1 MIGDADSPLQLWLQP
16 MLLPWQPNLPHCY
29 GQSNPNLGDEP
40 NLDCPIP
47 DCAEDKI
54 GEPEN
59 EDGKGEEEGSG
70 GEEGEGTGCG
80 QGAEGKEGEVEEDKN
95 GEGDDRIVEEEVVV
109 VAEPTAVAV
118 AAGEEARARETK
130 TGKDGTGTGRE
141 TMELAV
147 WEGVVAV
154 GGGDGGRPWR
164 VAVVS

>member
-1 MIGDADSPLQLWLQP
+1 M
-16 MLLPWQPNLPHCY
+16 
-29 GQSNPNLGDEP
+29 
-40 NLDCPIP
+40 
-47 DCAEDKI
+47 
-54 GEPEN
+54 
-59 EDGKGEEEGSG
+59 
-70 GEEGEGTGCG
+70 
-80 QGAEGKEGEVEEDKN
+80 
-95 GEGDDRIVEEEVVV
+95 VV

-118 AAGEEARARETK
+118 AAAAAGEEARARETK